1 MAHVT
6 VTINAKTYTLACDD
20 GEEAHLTGLAREID
34 RRVTKLIDR
43 RVTKLK
49 ADLGQGDETR
59 LMLMAG
65 LTVADDLVLANE
77 RVQELE
83 EELAGLKNEFLGP
96 ESKNATERANAVDED
111 KLATLLES
119 AARRMEDIAARLS

>member
-6 VTINAKTYTLACDD
+6 VTINAKSYTLACDD
-20 GEEAHLTGLAREID
+20 GEEEHLTGLARE
-34 RRVTKLIDR
+34 IDR

-77 RVQELE
+77 RIQELE

-96 ESKNATERANAVDED
+96 ESKNATIRANTFDED
-111 KLATLLES
+111 KFATLLES
-119 AARRMEDIAARLS
+119 AARRMEDIAARLG

>member
-6 VTINAKTYTLACDD
+6 VTINAKSYNLACDD
-20 GEEAHLTGLAREID
+20 GEEAHLTGLARE
-34 RRVTKLIDR
+34 IDR

>member
-6 VTINAKTYTLACDD
+6 VTINAKAYTLACDD

-34 RRVTKLIDR
+34 RRV
-43 RVTKLK
+43 VKLK
-49 ADLGQGDETR
+49 ADLGQGDEIR